1 MTLEEL
7 IKHLRGLGLS
17 EDTIKGMVSCYD
29 FGYAQ
34 GLIDSKNTETEKEVI
49 QNAT

>member
-34 GLIDSKNTETEKEVI
+34 GLIDSQQKQTSNEKDKE
-49 QNAT
+49 